1 MSVKRRLGKM
11 EAEVSAIAAG
21 ETADEREKRLT
32 MIREG
37 AEQQNERFF
46 RELARERRGDL
57 LEQVGYDTLT
67 ADELLDENFIHPDDT
82 PPFVIADDGTVT
94 CSRDGRPV
102 TDYPATLAEVW
113 FWEEMED
120 GGDMRLVYDE
130 EAEAFY
136 NRAGEF
142 AMSRERVDLRG
153 LMGPNSG

>member
-1 MSVKRRLGKM
+1 MSVKRRLGKL
-11 EAEVSAIAAG
+11 EAEVSATLPA

-37 AEQQNERFF
+37 AEQQNGKHF
-46 RELARERRGDL
+46 RE
-57 LEQVGYDTLT
+57 
-67 ADELLDENFIHPDDT
+67 

-102 TDYPATLAEVW
+102 TAYPQTLAEVW

-120 GGDMRLVYDE
+120 LTALGLVYDE
-130 EAEAFY
+130 ETEAFY

-142 AMSRERVDLRG
+142 ALSRDFADLRG

>member
-1 MSVKRRLGKM
+1 MSLDRRLRRLEG
-11 EAEVSAIAAG
+11 EAGAVSTT

-37 AEQQNERFF
+37 AEQQNEKHF
-46 RELARERRGDL
+46 RE
-57 LEQVGYDTLT
+57 
-67 ADELLDENFIHPDDT
+67 

-102 TDYPATLAEVW
+102 TSYPATIAEVW
-113 FWEEMED
+113 FWEEMEAPT
-120 GGDMRLVYDE
+120 GLGLVYE
-130 EAEAFY
+130 EDAEAFY

-142 AMSRERVDLRG
+142 ALSRDFADLRG

>member
-1 MSVKRRLGKM
+1 MSLDRRLRRLEG
-11 EAEVSAIAAG
+11 EADAAHPR

-57 LEQVGYDTLT
+57 LEKVGYDTLT
-67 ADELLDENFIHPDDT
+67 AEELRDENFIYQDDT

-102 TDYPATLAEVW
+102 TTYPQTLAEVW
-113 FWEEMED
+113 FWEETEAPCL
-120 GGDMRLVYDE
+120 RLVYDE
-130 EAEAFY
+130 DAEAFY

-142 AMSRERVDLRG
+142 ALSRDFADLRG

>member
-1 MSVKRRLGKM
+1 MSLERRLRRLEG
-11 EAEVSAIAAG
+11 EAEAASPT
-21 ETADEREKRLT
+21 ESTDEREKRLT

-67 ADELLDENFIHPDDT
+67 AEELRDENFIHPDDT

-102 TDYPATLAEVW
+102 TTYPQTLAEVW
-113 FWEEMED
+113 FWEQMED
-120 GGDMRLVYDE
+120 GDLRLVYDE
-130 EAEAFY
+130 DAEAFY

-142 AMSRERVDLRG
+142 ALSRDFADLRG

>member
-11 EAEVSAIAAG
+11 EAEASAISAG

-32 MIREG
+32 MTREG
-37 AEQQNERFF
+37 PEQQNERFF

-57 LEQVGYDTLT
+57 LEQVGYDTPT
-67 ADELLDENFIHPDDT
+67 AEELLDENFIHPDDT

-94 CSRDGRPV
+94 CSRDGRTV

-113 FWEEMED
+113 FWEQMEE
-120 GGDMRLVYDE
+120 GDSRLVYDE
-130 EAEAFY
+130 DAEAFY

-142 AMSRERVDLRG
+142 ALSRERVDLGG

>member
-46 RELARERRGDL
+46 RERRGDL

-67 ADELLDENFIHPDDT
+67 ADELLDDT